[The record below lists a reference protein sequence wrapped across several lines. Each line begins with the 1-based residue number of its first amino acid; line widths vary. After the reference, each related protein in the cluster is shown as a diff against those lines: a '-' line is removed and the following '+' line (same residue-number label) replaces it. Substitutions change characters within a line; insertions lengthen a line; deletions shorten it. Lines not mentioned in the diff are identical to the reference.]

1 MSSVRTK
8 LDSYKLL
15 PKWIRYLSSYLNLFL
30 CSVLLKPK
38 IYGRKNIPQNGPYIV
53 AINHFHIFDPALVAY
68 AIRKPIS
75 FLAASDQDIDWQVLI
90 AGKLYGF
97 IPTNRQKLAPSTIK
111 KAIQALQKGVPSEAI
126 TVFGMTQLGYYSR
139 PRWITEN
146 PKTYIDSGY
155 SGNLGFAFPTA
166 LGAKV
171 GNPGKDVVCVSG
183 DGGFMYN
190 SSEISTAVKYGIN
203 LVTVIYN
210 DGHYGN
216 VARDLDDDF
225 GGDYET
231 EFSNPDF
238 VKLAEAYGAIG
249 LRAAD
254 PFDVQNVIP
263 RALDLSLIHI

>member
-111 KAIQALQKGVPSEAI
+111 KAIQALQTGDILGIFPEATTGPVLRRPKKGVTYLSLKSGCKILPMGIVGLEEDIWSQWFKG
-126 TVFGMTQLGYYSR
+126 VR
-139 PRWITEN
+139 PQ
-146 PKTYIDSGY
+146 
-155 SGNLGFAFPTA
+155 
-166 LGAKV
+166 V
-171 GNPGKDVVCVSG
+171 
-183 DGGFMYN
+183 
-190 SSEISTAVKYGIN
+190 AVKIGKPFSISSSLPKDRNERQKKLSDIGDDIMYKIATLLPKKYQGEY
-203 LVTVIYN
+203 VN
-210 DGHYGN
+210 DN
-216 VARDLDDDF
+216 
-225 GGDYET
+225 
-231 EFSNPDF
+231 
-238 VKLAEAYGAIG
+238 
-249 LRAAD
+249 
-254 PFDVQNVIP
+254 
-263 RALDLSLIHI
+263 

>member
-111 KAIQALQKGVPSEAI
+111 KAIQALHKGDILGIFPEATTGPVLRRPKKGVTYLSLKSGCKILPMGIVGLEEDIWSQWFKG
-126 TVFGMTQLGYYSR
+126 VR
-139 PRWITEN
+139 PQ
-146 PKTYIDSGY
+146 
-155 SGNLGFAFPTA
+155 
-166 LGAKV
+166 V
-171 GNPGKDVVCVSG
+171 
-183 DGGFMYN
+183 
-190 SSEISTAVKYGIN
+190 AVKIGKPFSISSSLPKDRSERQNKLSDIGDDIMHKIATLLPNKYRGEYIN
-203 LVTVIYN
+203 DN
-210 DGHYGN
+210 
-216 VARDLDDDF
+216 
-225 GGDYET
+225 
-231 EFSNPDF
+231 
-238 VKLAEAYGAIG
+238 
-249 LRAAD
+249 
-254 PFDVQNVIP
+254 
-263 RALDLSLIHI
+263 

>member
-111 KAIQALQKGVPSEAI
+111 KAIQALQKGDILGIFPEA
-126 TVFGMTQLGYYSR
+126 TTGPVLRR
-139 PRWITEN
+139 P
-146 PKTYIDSGY
+146 KKGVTYLSLKSGCKILPM
-155 SGNLGFAFPTA
+155 GI
-166 LGAKV
+166 V
-171 GNPGKDVVCVSG
+171 GLEEDIWSQWFKGVRPQV
-183 DGGFMYN
+183 
-190 SSEISTAVKYGIN
+190 AVKIGKPFSISSSLPKDRSERQN
-203 LVTVIYN
+203 KLSDI
-210 DGHYGN
+210 G
-216 VARDLDDDF
+216 DDIMHKIATLLPNKYRGEYIID
-225 GGDYET
+225 
-231 EFSNPDF
+231 N
-238 VKLAEAYGAIG
+238 
-249 LRAAD
+249 
-254 PFDVQNVIP
+254 
-263 RALDLSLIHI
+263 

>member
-38 IYGRKNIPQNGPYIV
+38 IYGRKNIPQNGPYII

-111 KAIQALQKGVPSEAI
+111 KAIQALQKGDILGIFPEA
-126 TVFGMTQLGYYSR
+126 TTGPVLRR
-139 PRWITEN
+139 P
-146 PKTYIDSGY
+146 KKGVTYLSLKSGCKILPM
-155 SGNLGFAFPTA
+155 GI
-166 LGAKV
+166 V
-171 GNPGKDVVCVSG
+171 GLEEDIWSQWFKGVRPQV
-183 DGGFMYN
+183 
-190 SSEISTAVKYGIN
+190 AVKIGKPFSISSSLPKDRSERQNKLSDIGDDIMHKIATLLPNKYRGEYIN
-203 LVTVIYN
+203 DN
-210 DGHYGN
+210 
-216 VARDLDDDF
+216 
-225 GGDYET
+225 
-231 EFSNPDF
+231 
-238 VKLAEAYGAIG
+238 
-249 LRAAD
+249 
-254 PFDVQNVIP
+254 
-263 RALDLSLIHI
+263 

>member
-111 KAIQALQKGVPSEAI
+111 KAIQALQKGDILGIFPEA
-126 TVFGMTQLGYYSR
+126 TTGPVLRR
-139 PRWITEN
+139 P
-146 PKTYIDSGY
+146 KKGVTYLSLKSGCKILPM
-155 SGNLGFAFPTA
+155 GI
-166 LGAKV
+166 V
-171 GNPGKDVVCVSG
+171 GLEEDIWSQWFKGVRPQV
-183 DGGFMYN
+183 
-190 SSEISTAVKYGIN
+190 AVKIGKPFSISSSLPKDRNERQNKLSDIGDDIMYKIATLLPKKYRGEY
-203 LVTVIYN
+203 VN
-210 DGHYGN
+210 DN
-216 VARDLDDDF
+216 
-225 GGDYET
+225 
-231 EFSNPDF
+231 
-238 VKLAEAYGAIG
+238 
-249 LRAAD
+249 
-254 PFDVQNVIP
+254 
-263 RALDLSLIHI
+263 

>member
-15 PKWIRYLSSYLNLFL
+15 PKWIRYLSSYLNLLL

-111 KAIQALQKGVPSEAI
+111 KAIQALQKGDILGIFPEA
-126 TVFGMTQLGYYSR
+126 TTGPVLRR
-139 PRWITEN
+139 P
-146 PKTYIDSGY
+146 KKGVTYLSLKSGCKI
-155 SGNLGFAFPTA
+155 LP
-166 LGAKV
+166 
-171 GNPGKDVVCVSG
+171 
-183 DGGFMYN
+183 M
-190 SSEISTAVKYGIN
+190 GIIG
-203 LVTVIYN
+203 LEEDIWSQWLKGVRPQVTVKIGKPFSISSSLPKDRN
-210 DGHYGN
+210 ERQNKLSDIG
-216 VARDLDDDF
+216 DDIMHKIATLLPNKYR
-225 GGDYET
+225 GEY
-231 EFSNPDF
+231 
-238 VKLAEAYGAIG
+238 
-249 LRAAD
+249 
-254 PFDVQNVIP
+254 
-263 RALDLSLIHI
+263 LSLIHI

>member
-15 PKWIRYLSSYLNLFL
+15 PKWIRYLSSYLNLLL

-111 KAIQALQKGVPSEAI
+111 KAIQALQKGDILGIFPEA
-126 TVFGMTQLGYYSR
+126 TTGPVLRR
-139 PRWITEN
+139 P
-146 PKTYIDSGY
+146 KKGVTYLSLKSGCKILPM
-155 SGNLGFAFPTA
+155 GI
-166 LGAKV
+166 V
-171 GNPGKDVVCVSG
+171 GLEEDIWSQWFKGVRPQV
-183 DGGFMYN
+183 
-190 SSEISTAVKYGIN
+190 AVKIGKPFSISSSLPKDRTERQHKLSDIGDDIMHKIATLLPKKYRGEY
-203 LVTVIYN
+203 VN
-210 DGHYGN
+210 DN
-216 VARDLDDDF
+216 
-225 GGDYET
+225 
-231 EFSNPDF
+231 
-238 VKLAEAYGAIG
+238 
-249 LRAAD
+249 
-254 PFDVQNVIP
+254 
-263 RALDLSLIHI
+263 

>member
-15 PKWIRYLSSYLNLFL
+15 PKWIRYLSSYLNLLL

-111 KAIQALQKGVPSEAI
+111 KAIQALQKGDILGIFPEA
-126 TVFGMTQLGYYSR
+126 TTGPALRR
-139 PRWITEN
+139 P
-146 PKTYIDSGY
+146 KKGVTYLSLKSGCKI
-155 SGNLGFAFPTA
+155 LP
-166 LGAKV
+166 
-171 GNPGKDVVCVSG
+171 
-183 DGGFMYN
+183 M
-190 SSEISTAVKYGIN
+190 GIIG
-203 LVTVIYN
+203 LEEDIWSQWLKGVRPQVTVKIGKPFSISSSLPKDRN
-210 DGHYGN
+210 ERQNKLSDIG
-216 VARDLDDDF
+216 DDIMHKIATLLPKKYR
-225 GGDYET
+225 GEY
-231 EFSNPDF
+231 
-238 VKLAEAYGAIG
+238 VK
-249 LRAAD
+249 D
-254 PFDVQNVIP
+254 N
-263 RALDLSLIHI
+263 

>member
-30 CSVLLKPK
+30 CSALLKTK

-111 KAIQALQKGVPSEAI
+111 KAIQALQKGDILGIFPEA
-126 TVFGMTQLGYYSR
+126 TTGPVLRR
-139 PRWITEN
+139 P
-146 PKTYIDSGY
+146 KKGVTYLSLKSGCKILPM
-155 SGNLGFAFPTA
+155 GI
-166 LGAKV
+166 V
-171 GNPGKDVVCVSG
+171 GLEEDIWSQWFKGVRPQV
-183 DGGFMYN
+183 
-190 SSEISTAVKYGIN
+190 AVKIGKPFSISSSLPKDRSERQNKLSDIGDDIMHKIATLLPNKYRGEYIN
-203 LVTVIYN
+203 DN
-210 DGHYGN
+210 
-216 VARDLDDDF
+216 
-225 GGDYET
+225 
-231 EFSNPDF
+231 
-238 VKLAEAYGAIG
+238 
-249 LRAAD
+249 
-254 PFDVQNVIP
+254 
-263 RALDLSLIHI
+263 

>member
-15 PKWIRYLSSYLNLFL
+15 PKWIRYLSSYLNLLL

-111 KAIQALQKGVPSEAI
+111 KAIQALQKGDILGIFPEATTGPVLRRPKKGVTYLSLKSGCKI
-126 TVFGMTQLGYYSR
+126 LPMGIIGLEEDIWSQWLKGVRPQVTVKIGKPFSISSSL
-139 PRWITEN
+139 
-146 PKTYIDSGY
+146 PKDR
-155 SGNLGFAFPTA
+155 NERQNKL
-166 LGAKV
+166 
-171 GNPGKDVVCVSG
+171 
-183 DGGFMYN
+183 
-190 SSEISTAVKYGIN
+190 SEIGDDIMHKIATLLPKKYRGEY
-203 LVTVIYN
+203 VN
-210 DGHYGN
+210 DN
-216 VARDLDDDF
+216 
-225 GGDYET
+225 
-231 EFSNPDF
+231 
-238 VKLAEAYGAIG
+238 
-249 LRAAD
+249 
-254 PFDVQNVIP
+254 
-263 RALDLSLIHI
+263 

>member
-111 KAIQALQKGVPSEAI
+111 KAIQALQKGDILGIFPEA
-126 TVFGMTQLGYYSR
+126 TTGPVLRR
-139 PRWITEN
+139 P
-146 PKTYIDSGY
+146 KKGVTYLSLKSGCKILPM
-155 SGNLGFAFPTA
+155 GI
-166 LGAKV
+166 V
-171 GNPGKDVVCVSG
+171 GLEEDIWSQWFKGVRPQV
-183 DGGFMYN
+183 
-190 SSEISTAVKYGIN
+190 AVKIGKPFSISSSLPKDRNERQNKLTDIGDDIMHKIATLLPKKYRGEY
-203 LVTVIYN
+203 VN
-210 DGHYGN
+210 DN
-216 VARDLDDDF
+216 
-225 GGDYET
+225 
-231 EFSNPDF
+231 
-238 VKLAEAYGAIG
+238 
-249 LRAAD
+249 
-254 PFDVQNVIP
+254 
-263 RALDLSLIHI
+263 

>member
-111 KAIQALQKGVPSEAI
+111 KAIQALQKGDILGIFPEA
-126 TVFGMTQLGYYSR
+126 TTGPVLRR
-139 PRWITEN
+139 P
-146 PKTYIDSGY
+146 KKGVTYLSLKSGCKILPM
-155 SGNLGFAFPTA
+155 GI
-166 LGAKV
+166 V
-171 GNPGKDVVCVSG
+171 GLEEDIWSQWFKGVRPQV
-183 DGGFMYN
+183 
-190 SSEISTAVKYGIN
+190 AVKIGKP
-203 LVTVIYN
+203 
-210 DGHYGN
+210 
-216 VARDLDDDF
+216 
-225 GGDYET
+225 
-231 EFSNPDF
+231 FSISSSLPKDRSERQN
-238 VKLAEAYGAIG
+238 KLSDIG
-249 LRAAD
+249 
-254 PFDVQNVIP
+254 
-263 RALDLSLIHI
+263 DLSLIHI

>member
-15 PKWIRYLSSYLNLFL
+15 PKWIRYLSSYLNLLL

-111 KAIQALQKGVPSEAI
+111 KAIQALQKGDILGIFPEA
-126 TVFGMTQLGYYSR
+126 TTGPVLRR
-139 PRWITEN
+139 P
-146 PKTYIDSGY
+146 KKGVTYLSLKSGFKI
-155 SGNLGFAFPTA
+155 LP
-166 LGAKV
+166 
-171 GNPGKDVVCVSG
+171 
-183 DGGFMYN
+183 M
-190 SSEISTAVKYGIN
+190 GIIG
-203 LVTVIYN
+203 LEEDIWSQWLKGVRPQVTVKIGKSFSISSSLPKDRNERQNKLSDIGDDIMHKIATLLPKKYRGEYVN
-210 DGHYGN
+210 DN
-216 VARDLDDDF
+216 
-225 GGDYET
+225 
-231 EFSNPDF
+231 
-238 VKLAEAYGAIG
+238 
-249 LRAAD
+249 
-254 PFDVQNVIP
+254 
-263 RALDLSLIHI
+263 

>member
-111 KAIQALQKGVPSEAI
+111 KAIQALHKGDILGIFPEATTGSVLRRPKKGVTYLSLKSGCKILPMGIVGLEEDIWSQWFKG
-126 TVFGMTQLGYYSR
+126 VR
-139 PRWITEN
+139 PQ
-146 PKTYIDSGY
+146 
-155 SGNLGFAFPTA
+155 
-166 LGAKV
+166 V
-171 GNPGKDVVCVSG
+171 
-183 DGGFMYN
+183 
-190 SSEISTAVKYGIN
+190 AVKIGKPFSISSSLPKDRSERQNKLSDIGDDIMHKIATLLPNKYRGEYIN
-203 LVTVIYN
+203 DN
-210 DGHYGN
+210 
-216 VARDLDDDF
+216 
-225 GGDYET
+225 
-231 EFSNPDF
+231 
-238 VKLAEAYGAIG
+238 
-249 LRAAD
+249 
-254 PFDVQNVIP
+254 
-263 RALDLSLIHI
+263 

>member
-15 PKWIRYLSSYLNLFL
+15 PKWIRYLSSYLNLLL

-111 KAIQALQKGVPSEAI
+111 KAIQALQKGDILGIFHEATSGPVLRSPKNGFTYLSLKSGCKI
-126 TVFGMTQLGYYSR
+126 LPMGIIGLEEDIWSQWLKGVR
-139 PRWITEN
+139 PQ
-146 PKTYIDSGY
+146 
-155 SGNLGFAFPTA
+155 
-166 LGAKV
+166 
-171 GNPGKDVVCVSG
+171 
-183 DGGFMYN
+183 
-190 SSEISTAVKYGIN
+190 
-203 LVTVIYN
+203 VTVKIGKPFSISSSLPKDRNERQNKLSDIGDDIMHKIATLLPNKYRGEYVN
-210 DGHYGN
+210 D
-216 VARDLDDDF
+216 
-225 GGDYET
+225 T
-231 EFSNPDF
+231 
-238 VKLAEAYGAIG
+238 
-249 LRAAD
+249 
-254 PFDVQNVIP
+254 
-263 RALDLSLIHI
+263 

>member
-111 KAIQALQKGVPSEAI
+111 KAIQALQKGDILGIFPEA
-126 TVFGMTQLGYYSR
+126 TTGPVLRR
-139 PRWITEN
+139 P
-146 PKTYIDSGY
+146 KKGVTYLSLKSGCKI
-155 SGNLGFAFPTA
+155 LP
-166 LGAKV
+166 
-171 GNPGKDVVCVSG
+171 
-183 DGGFMYN
+183 M
-190 SSEISTAVKYGIN
+190 GIIG
-203 LVTVIYN
+203 LEEDIWSQWLKGVRPQVTVKIGKPFSISSSLPKDRNERQNKLSDIGDEIMHKIATLLPKKYRGEYVN
-210 DGHYGN
+210 DN
-216 VARDLDDDF
+216 
-225 GGDYET
+225 
-231 EFSNPDF
+231 
-238 VKLAEAYGAIG
+238 
-249 LRAAD
+249 
-254 PFDVQNVIP
+254 
-263 RALDLSLIHI
+263 

>member
-111 KAIQALQKGVPSEAI
+111 KAIQALQKGDILGIFPEA
-126 TVFGMTQLGYYSR
+126 TTGPVLRR
-139 PRWITEN
+139 P
-146 PKTYIDSGY
+146 KKGVTYLSLKSGCKILPM
-155 SGNLGFAFPTA
+155 GI
-166 LGAKV
+166 V
-171 GNPGKDVVCVSG
+171 GLEEDIWSQWLKGVRPQ
-183 DGGFMYN
+183 
-190 SSEISTAVKYGIN
+190 
-203 LVTVIYN
+203 VTVKIGKPFSISSSLPKDRSERQNKLSDIGDDIIHKIATLLPNKYRGEYIN
-210 DGHYGN
+210 DN
-216 VARDLDDDF
+216 
-225 GGDYET
+225 
-231 EFSNPDF
+231 
-238 VKLAEAYGAIG
+238 
-249 LRAAD
+249 
-254 PFDVQNVIP
+254 
-263 RALDLSLIHI
+263 

>member
-111 KAIQALQKGVPSEAI
+111 KAIQALQKGDILGIFPEA
-126 TVFGMTQLGYYSR
+126 TTGPVLRR
-139 PRWITEN
+139 P
-146 PKTYIDSGY
+146 KKGVTYLSLKSGCKILPM
-155 SGNLGFAFPTA
+155 GI
-166 LGAKV
+166 V
-171 GNPGKDVVCVSG
+171 GLEEDIWSQWFKGVRPQV
-183 DGGFMYN
+183 
-190 SSEISTAVKYGIN
+190 AVKIGKPFSISSSLPKDRSERQNKLSDIGDDIIGSVVIN
-203 LVTVIYN
+203 YL
-210 DGHYGN
+210 
-216 VARDLDDDF
+216 
-225 GGDYET
+225 
-231 EFSNPDF
+231 
-238 VKLAEAYGAIG
+238 
-249 LRAAD
+249 
-254 PFDVQNVIP
+254 
-263 RALDLSLIHI
+263 

>member
-38 IYGRKNIPQNGPYIV
+38 IYGRKNIPKNGPYIV

-111 KAIQALQKGVPSEAI
+111 KAIQALQKGDILGIFPEA
-126 TVFGMTQLGYYSR
+126 TTGPVLRR
-139 PRWITEN
+139 P
-146 PKTYIDSGY
+146 KKGVTYLSLKSGCKI
-155 SGNLGFAFPTA
+155 LP
-166 LGAKV
+166 
-171 GNPGKDVVCVSG
+171 
-183 DGGFMYN
+183 M
-190 SSEISTAVKYGIN
+190 GIIG
-203 LVTVIYN
+203 LEEDIWSQWLKGVRPQVTVKIGKPFSISSSLPKDRNERQNKLSDIGDDIMYKIATLLPKKYRGEYVN
-210 DGHYGN
+210 DN
-216 VARDLDDDF
+216 
-225 GGDYET
+225 
-231 EFSNPDF
+231 
-238 VKLAEAYGAIG
+238 
-249 LRAAD
+249 
-254 PFDVQNVIP
+254 
-263 RALDLSLIHI
+263 

>member
-111 KAIQALQKGVPSEAI
+111 KAIQALQKGDILGIFPEA
-126 TVFGMTQLGYYSR
+126 TTGPVLRR
-139 PRWITEN
+139 P
-146 PKTYIDSGY
+146 KKGVTYLSLKSGCKI
-155 SGNLGFAFPTA
+155 LP
-166 LGAKV
+166 
-171 GNPGKDVVCVSG
+171 
-183 DGGFMYN
+183 M
-190 SSEISTAVKYGIN
+190 GIIG
-203 LVTVIYN
+203 LEEDIWSQWLKGVRPQVTVKIGKPFSISSSFPKDRNERQNKLSDIGDDIMHKIATLLPKKYRGEYVN
-210 DGHYGN
+210 DN
-216 VARDLDDDF
+216 
-225 GGDYET
+225 
-231 EFSNPDF
+231 
-238 VKLAEAYGAIG
+238 
-249 LRAAD
+249 
-254 PFDVQNVIP
+254 
-263 RALDLSLIHI
+263 

>member
-15 PKWIRYLSSYLNLFL
+15 PKWIRYLSSYLNLLL

-111 KAIQALQKGVPSEAI
+111 KAIQALQKGDILGIFPEATTGPVLRRPKKGVTYLSLKSGCKI
-126 TVFGMTQLGYYSR
+126 LPMGIIGLEEDIWSQWLKGVRPQVTVKIGKPFS
-139 PRWITEN
+139 ISSSF
-146 PKTYIDSGY
+146 PKDRNERQNKLSDI
-155 SGNLGFAFPTA
+155 
-166 LGAKV
+166 
-171 GNPGKDVVCVSG
+171 G
-183 DGGFMYN
+183 DGIMHK
-190 SSEISTAVKYGIN
+190 IATLLPKKYRGEY
-203 LVTVIYN
+203 VN
-210 DGHYGN
+210 DN
-216 VARDLDDDF
+216 
-225 GGDYET
+225 
-231 EFSNPDF
+231 
-238 VKLAEAYGAIG
+238 
-249 LRAAD
+249 
-254 PFDVQNVIP
+254 
-263 RALDLSLIHI
+263 